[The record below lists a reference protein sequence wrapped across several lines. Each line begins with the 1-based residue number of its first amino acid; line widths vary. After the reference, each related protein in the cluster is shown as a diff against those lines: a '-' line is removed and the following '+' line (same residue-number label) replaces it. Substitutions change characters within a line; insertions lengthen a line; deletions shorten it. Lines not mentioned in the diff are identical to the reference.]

1 MVISLIY
8 PARFVCVTDGIVHT
22 GQSLTYHSVFDSL
35 EFINEPNNFRKIESP
50 PPNTLIESSVCCG
63 FLSFWA
69 CVSSRECEFSGPT
82 LSWHSSVL
90 LSSLFLLF
98 LLLLLFPHHH
108 SSPSLTLCT
117 SKCACVA
124 CFLCVSS
131 LSTWLHACMCLF
143 LFERRMHVSVRA
155 CVCACR
161 VWGKA
166 ASWVGGVIK
175 KENQ

>member
-50 PPNTLIESSVCCG
+50 PPNTLIESSVCFD
-63 FLSFWA
+63 FLSFWVG
-69 CVSSRECEFSGPT
+69 VSSRGCEFSNPLLAL
-82 LSWHSSVL
+82 LSDEYEGTVL
-90 LSSLFLLF
+90 LCSPHFFLLF
-98 LLLLLFPHHH
+98 LPLLPHHH

-124 CFLCVSS
+124 CFLCVCVFTEHMAACAHVFVS
-131 LSTWLHACMCLF
+131 LLSAARVCLCV
-143 LFERRMHVSVRA
+143 LVYVR
-155 CVCACR
+155 
-161 VWGKA
+161 
-166 ASWVGGVIK
+166 VGCGA
-175 KENQ
+175 EQPAGLEG